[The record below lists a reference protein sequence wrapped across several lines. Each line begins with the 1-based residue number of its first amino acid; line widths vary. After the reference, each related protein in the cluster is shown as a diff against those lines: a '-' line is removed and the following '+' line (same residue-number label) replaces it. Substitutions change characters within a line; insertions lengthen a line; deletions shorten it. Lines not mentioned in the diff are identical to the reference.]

1 MAYTT
6 VNKSTAHFN
15 TLTYS
20 GNGSNPRTLTGVG
33 FQPDFVWQKNRTDS
47 NGHTLADAVRGAN
60 KTLSSDG
67 TGAEVTDKSDGH
79 LDAFTSDGFTV
90 GAGSGGDARVND
102 GSHTYVA
109 WNWKANGAGSSNSD
123 ATGSYPITST
133 VSANTTAGFS
143 IVKYTGN
150 GYSTAT
156 IGHGLGSKPA
166 MVIMRPLG
174 YTGAWWII
182 HKDLTADHVLEFNTN
197 AQANIS
203 SFGGGGLKYSTF
215 TNAVIGGGNGSSNS
229 DLWNKSGE
237 DYIAYCFAEKT
248 GYSKFGSYTGN
259 GNTNG
264 TFVYTG
270 FKPAFVIIKNT
281 AVTEHWAMHDNK
293 RPGYNGNGYYLY
305 PNLSNAEVANNSSH
319 TVDFL
324 SNGFKIRSDND
335 QWNDVETMIYM
346 CFGQSLVG
354 SNNVPN
360 TAV

>member
-6 VNKSTAHFN
+6 VNKSTANFN
-15 TLTYS
+15 TKLWA
-20 GNGSNPRTLTGVG
+20 GNGSSQALTGVG
-33 FQPDFVWQKNRTDS
+33 HQTDMVWIKSRTDTRKH
-47 NGHTLADAVRGAN
+47 NLYDVVRGVQKRIVPNDTVAED
-60 KTLSSDG
+60 TVPGVTAFG
-67 TGAEVTDKSDGH
+67 T
-79 LDAFTSDGFTV
+79 DGFTV
-90 GAGSGGDARVND
+90 GSETDTNGGSRNFVGW
-102 GSHTYVA
+102 S
-109 WNWKANGAGSSNSD
+109 WKANGAGSSNSD

-197 AQANIS
+197 VEANIS

-248 GYSKFGSYTGN
+248 GYSKFGKYTGN
-259 GNTNG
+259 GNSGNG
-264 TFVYTG
+264 VFINTG
-270 FKPAFVIIKNT
+270 FKPSWILIKTTSLAGNN
-281 AVTEHWAMHDNK
+281 WQMYDNK
-293 RPGYNGNGYYLY
+293 REGYNPQNDLFRANATDAEGNGTD
-305 PNLSNAEVANNSSH
+305 PI
-319 TVDFL
+319 DIL
-324 SNGFKIRSDND
+324 SNGFKLYNAAGSAN
-335 QWNDVETMIYM
+335 QNGGTYIYM
-346 CFGQSLVG
+346 AFGQSLVG
-354 SNNVPN
+354 SNNIPC
-360 TAV
+360 TAR

>member
-6 VNKSTAHFN
+6 VNKSTANFN
-15 TLTYS
+15 TKLWA
-20 GNGSNPRTLTGVG
+20 GNGSSQALTGVG
-33 FQPDFVWQKNRTDS
+33 HQTDMVWIKSRTDTRKH
-47 NGHTLADAVRGAN
+47 NLYDVVRGVQKRIVPNDTVEEDEVPGVTAF
-60 KTLSSDG
+60 G
-67 TGAEVTDKSDGH
+67 T
-79 LDAFTSDGFTV
+79 DGFTV
-90 GAGSGGDARVND
+90 GSETDTNGGSRNFVGW
-102 GSHTYVA
+102 S
-109 WNWKANGAGSSNSD
+109 WKANGAGSSNSD